1 MRALALLCLLCCVA
15 FARAQTRIDTLLAAM
30 TLQQKAAQVVVATFY
45 GYPPNAQMRDLLAR
59 WQVGAVVLL
68 PSNLGTPQ
76 DVTRTTNAL
85 QQAVISAGG
94 VPLFIGVDQEGGLI
108 AHLKDGFTEFPV
120 PALWTA
126 TGEPE
131 LAFAVGEAIGREML
145 AVGVNWNLSPV
156 ADLATNPRN
165 GVIGRRSFGSDPR
178 LVGQTVAEVVRGLQA
193 VGVLATVKH
202 FPGHGDTNEDSHVT
216 LPILMHDIAR
226 LQTVELVPFAQ
237 AITAGAGAIMTAHI
251 AYPNVDGATDRAAS
265 LSPVIIEGILREGM
279 GYEGIVVTDAMD
291 MDAID
296 TRYSPAESA
305 LLALEA
311 GNDLLLLGAHLS
323 PQTQMNVMQAIVD
336 AVRAG
341 RISEARLE
349 ASVRRILQMK
359 ERFGVLDWQALD
371 EAGAPDRL
379 SALDHSGL
387 VRQLFEA
394 GITLAYDDG
403 ILPLGAGT
411 AFIYPATRASLWE
424 ACRPLAEG
432 VQALAVS
439 NSPTEEEVAWARGLA
454 QRTEKV
460 VVFTQNADANPR
472 QRALVQALPP
482 EKTLVVAL
490 QSVYD
495 ITTLPRV
502 GAYMV
507 TYSPMRAANTPLCEI
522 LFGQRRA
529 QGRWVSLQIA
539 R

>member
-1 MRALALLCLLCCVA
+1 MRGLALLCLLCCTTLA
-15 FARAQTRIDTLLAAM
+15 QAQTRVDALLGAM
-30 TLQQKAAQVVVATFY
+30 TLEQKAAQVVVATFY
-45 GYPPNAQMRDLLAR
+45 GYPPNAQMRELLAR

-68 PSNLGTPQ
+68 PSNIGTPQ
-76 DVTRTTNAL
+76 EVTRTTNAL
-85 QQAVISAGG
+85 QQAITEAGG

-131 LAFAVGEAIGREML
+131 LAFAVGEAIGREMM

-165 GVIGRRSFGSDPR
+165 RVIGRRSFGSDPR
-178 LVGQTVAEVVRGLQA
+178 LVAQTVAEVVRGLQSS
-193 VGVLATVKH
+193 GVLATVKH
-202 FPGHGDTNEDSHVT
+202 FPGHGDTAEDSHVT

-226 LQTVELVPFAQ
+226 LQAVELVPFAQ
-237 AITAGAGAIMTAHI
+237 AITAGVGAVMTAHI
-251 AYPNVDGATDRAAS
+251 AYPNVDGAPNRPAS
-265 LSPVIIEGILREGM
+265 LSPTIVEWLLREGM
-279 GYEGIVVTDAMD
+279 DYTGVVVTDAMD

-296 TRYSPAESA
+296 TRYSPSESA

-311 GNDLLLLGAHLS
+311 GSDLLLLGAHLS

-349 ASVRRILQMK
+349 ASVRRILAAK
-359 ERFGVLDWQALD
+359 ERFGVLDWQALS
-371 EAGAPDRL
+371 EADAQERL
-379 SALDHSGL
+379 SAFDHSGL

-394 GITLAYDDG
+394 GITVAYDDG

-411 AFIYPATRASLWE
+411 AFIYPATRTSLWE

-439 NSPTEEEVAWARGLA
+439 NSPTEEEIAWARGLA
-454 QRTEKV
+454 QRSQKV
-460 VVFTQNADANPR
+460 VVFTQNADTNPR

-507 TYSPMRAANTPLCEI
+507 TYSPMRAANAPLCEI

-529 QGRWVSLQIA
+529 QGRLVISQA
-539 R
+539 VR